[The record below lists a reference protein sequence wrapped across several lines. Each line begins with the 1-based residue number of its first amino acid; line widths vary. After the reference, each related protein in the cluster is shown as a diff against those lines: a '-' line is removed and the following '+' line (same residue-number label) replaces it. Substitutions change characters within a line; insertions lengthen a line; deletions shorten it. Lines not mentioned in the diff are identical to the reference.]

1 MDCLTKAQLQDM
13 SNKINHEIVDRIVR
27 SIYGRVLHAAGNGS
41 YSTSWDINDY
51 IFGDPNKITST
62 QMFIAVTRLKNL
74 FPDSKISQ
82 PSPGAIRVDW
92 Y

>member
-1 MDCLTKAQLQDM
+1 MNCLTKAQLQDM

-27 SIYGRVLHAAGNGS
+27 SIYGRVLHAAENGG
-41 YSTSWDINDY
+41 YSTSWDTNDY
-51 IFGDPNKITST
+51 IFGDPNKISST

-82 PSPGAIRVDW
+82 PSPFAIRVDW